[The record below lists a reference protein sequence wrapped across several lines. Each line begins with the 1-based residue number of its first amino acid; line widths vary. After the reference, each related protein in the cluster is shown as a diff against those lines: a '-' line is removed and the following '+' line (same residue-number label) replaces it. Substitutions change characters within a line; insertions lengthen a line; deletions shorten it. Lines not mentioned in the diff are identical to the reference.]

1 MENSKSKVWYRIE
14 ISTEDQN
21 VSIYPEIGHK
31 WINVEATEL
40 DGSPSKRIML
50 DRSEMELLV
59 AKMEEMMK
67 YVES

>member
-1 MENSKSKVWYRIE
+1 MENSESKVWYSIE

-21 VSIYPEIGHK
+21 ISICPEIGHK
-31 WINVEATEL
+31 WINVGATEP
-40 DGSPSKRIML
+40 DGSPSKSIML
-50 DRSEMELLV
+50 NRSEMELLI